1 MSPPGAVETGIFGAL
16 QIARALTPICRPGT
30 RGRLVIRQG
39 NAVRFLWWCDGHI
52 RAITSDN
59 DNEWLGTW
67 LLTKG
72 LVSGPALARA
82 LKTRRE
88 GERLGAAL
96 VRTGDLNPLR
106 LQVEL
111 EELSLV
117 LASRIV
123 VGEGSFEAEEGL
135 ALPSDAATVDRSL
148 RALFAAGVR
157 RVSDIEELERL
168 LGEGGRWQAAS
179 ATVGIDKGFELS
191 SFERFVLDQLSP
203 AKTLDNLRI
212 VAPDQYGE
220 SVRALAVLVV
230 TGLATALRRPSSAV
244 ETAVHHESELTS
256 QPTPASERQLPPASP
271 RVKELLARLE
281 EIERQAMARY
291 SDEAPQ
297 LTQTPARR
305 KGEAFRRTALRMLAD
320 GEDEKAAYRLLTRAA
335 NLAPSAG
342 VLVDLA
348 RFEIQHER
356 WHPRVV
362 EHLKRALQMDA
373 TCEDAW
379 SLLADYWG
387 LRRQED
393 KQRRTVQRWLKANPN
408 SAAAREKLALLD
420 GADSQSSPY
429 GVAVDSQNG

>member
-1 MSPPGAVETGIFGAL
+1 MSPHGAIETGIFGAL
-16 QIARALTPICRPGT
+16 QIARALTPICRPGS

-52 RAITSDN
+52 RAVTSDN

-72 LVSGPALARA
+72 LVSGPGLARA

-123 VGEGSFEAEEGL
+123 VGEGSFEAEEGI
-135 ALPSDAATVDRSL
+135 ALPPDAATVDRSL

-157 RVSDIEELERL
+157 RVSDVDELERR
-168 LGEGGRWQAAS
+168 LGEGVRWQAAA
-179 ATVGIDKGFELS
+179 ATVGTDKGFELGS
-191 SFERFVLDQLSP
+191 LERFVLDQLTP
-203 AKTLDNLRI
+203 AKTLDNLRA
-212 VAPDQYGE
+212 VAPDQYAE

-230 TGLATALRRPSSAV
+230 TGLATPQRQPSSAV
-244 ETAVHHESELTS
+244 ETAAPSGRESTP
-256 QPTPASERQLPPASP
+256 QPSRSGERQLPPASP

-291 SDEAPQ
+291 ASEAPHA
-297 LTQTPARR
+297 TETPARR

-320 GEDEKAAYRLLTRAA
+320 GENENAAYRLLTRAA
-335 NLAPSAG
+335 SLAPSAG

-373 TCEDAW
+373 TCDDAW
-379 SLLADYWG
+379 
-387 LRRQED
+387 
-393 KQRRTVQRWLKANPN
+393 
-408 SAAAREKLALLD
+408 
-420 GADSQSSPY
+420 
-429 GVAVDSQNG
+429 